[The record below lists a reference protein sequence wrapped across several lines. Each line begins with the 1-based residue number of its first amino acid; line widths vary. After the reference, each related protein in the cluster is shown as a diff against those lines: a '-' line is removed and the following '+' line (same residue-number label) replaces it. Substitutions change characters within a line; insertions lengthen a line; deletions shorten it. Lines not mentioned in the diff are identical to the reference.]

1 MISLYL
7 ANFNLFHKVITVLL
21 LYTSLTADVRTALKV
36 LKFII
41 IILRAIRKIP
51 TIFQL
56 QDNQWYYN
64 ELEENHGLHL

>member
-21 LYTSLTADVRTALKV
+21 FYTSLTADVRTALKV

-56 QDNQWYYN
+56 QDNQRYYN